1 MAKKHNDGISR
12 ELLDELI
19 EQRGARGALDFESLA
34 TELKKALAERMLGAE
49 LDVHLADPVEHEAG
63 NHRNGRSCKTV
74 DTGSERIVLD
84 IPRDR
89 QGRFDPVLIGKYRRR
104 FPGFDEKIIAM
115 YARGMSTR
123 DIQAH
128 IEELYGIG
136 VSAALVSAVT
146 DAVLEEV
153 AAWQN
158 RPLEPV
164 YAVVYFDALRVKI
177 RDEGL
182 VRNQAVYL
190 AIGITC
196 SGDKEVLGLWI
207 EQTEGAKF
215 WLRVMN
221 ELKARGTQDLLI
233 AVVDGLKGFPEAIT
247 AVFPDCV
254 VQTCIVHLIRYFA
267 AVCLMEGTQ
276 GPGKGAEGPL
286 RGRFGRGR
294 RRGTGSVRGRPLR
307 RTLCRR
313 GRQLASALGG
323 SDPVFRLLSR
333 GAQDLVHHECH
344 REPAQPGAQGDSQQ
358 GAFPQRRGRNEADLP
373 GAEEHHG
380 KVEKPT
386 QRMACCQGAV
396 RHPVQRPICTDDL
409 SNDKRLNTQDF
420 LQARVRRSGIAA
432 PIAASTCASTASVLA
447 LQPMACAKR
456 RARMAFTHA
465 IGSVSARVSS
475 SLRCQGPVDSYTT
488 QCTEVAIH
496 LARRLMPL
504 AVLSKRAVRRAGSA
518 YASRCAL
525 LRSMPTVFR
534 VLCCILSLL
543 LCLSCEP

>member
-207 EQTEGAKF
+207 EQSEGAKF

-254 VQTCIVHLIRYFA
+254 VQTCIVHLIRYSLQFASWKERKGLAKALKALYGAASAEAAAAELDRFEAGPYGERYA
-267 AVCLMEGTQ
+267 AVV
-276 GPGKGAEGPL
+276 ASW
-286 RGRFGRGR
+286 R
-294 RRGTGSVRGRPLR
+294 RRWEEVIPFFAFSPEVRKILYTTNAIESLHSQVRKAIRNKGHFP
-307 RTLCRR
+307 
-313 GRQLASALGG
+313 
-323 SDPVFRLLSR
+323 SD
-333 GAQDLVHHECH
+333 
-344 REPAQPGAQGDSQQ
+344 
-358 GAFPQRRGRNEADLP
+358 EAATKL
-373 GAEEHHG
+373 
-380 KVEKPT
+380 
-386 QRMACCQGAV
+386 
-396 RHPVQRPICTDDL
+396 IY
-409 SNDKRLNTQDF
+409 
-420 LQARVRRSGIAA
+420 
-432 PIAASTCASTASVLA
+432 LA
-447 LQPMACAKR
+447 LRNITAKWKNPPKEW
-456 RARMAFTHA
+456 HA
-465 IGSVSARVSS
+465 AKAQFAIQFKDRFA
-475 SLRCQGPVDSYTT
+475 LTT
-488 QCTEVAIH
+488 
-496 LARRLMPL
+496 
-504 AVLSKRAVRRAGSA
+504 
-518 YASRCAL
+518 
-525 LRSMPTVFR
+525 
-534 VLCCILSLL
+534 
-543 LCLSCEP
+543 